1 MNINVIQYRGSIGQ
15 HYTVSRTP
23 MTRKRL
29 SYLDVLC
36 ISLFDIHGLR
46 VLPIAIFLFF
56 VPLLN
61 ESNSLYVNKGTHN
74 ILKQN
79 RTLICLDNFAYF
91 CIVLCILLIISG
103 VEQNSGPS
111 LSESSRSFSSV
122 SDLSSDC
129 KNNVSFLHLNV
140 QSIVPQ
146 LDIITA
152 EYSSYDIL
160 SFTESWLKQNIND
173 ETLKLPG
180 YKISPFPTR
189 QTK

>member
-1 MNINVIQYRGSIGQ
+1 MNIDV
-15 HYTVSRTP
+15 TVSCTP

-36 ISLFDIHGLR
+36 ISLFVIHGLR
-46 VLPIAIFLFF
+46 ALSIAIFLFF

-61 ESNSLYVNKGTHN
+61 ESNSLYVNKGTQN

-79 RTLICLDNFAYF
+79 RTLMCLDNFAYF

-103 VEQNSGPS
+103 VEQSPDPS

-129 KNNVSFLHLNV
+129 SVFKNNVSFLYLNV
-140 QSIVPQ
+140 RSIVPK
-146 LDIITA
+146 LDIIAA
-152 EYSSYDIL
+152 EYSIYDIL
-160 SFTESWLKQNIND
+160 SFFESWVKPKVND

-180 YKISPFPTR
+180 YKFPPFR
-189 QTK
+189 RDTK

>member
-1 MNINVIQYRGSIGQ
+1 MNINVTQYRGSIGQ

-46 VLPIAIFLFF
+46 VLSIAIFLFF

-79 RTLICLDNFAYF
+79 RTLIYLNNFAYF
-91 CIVLCILLIISG
+91 CIVLCIILIISG

-122 SDLSSDC
+122 SDLSFDC
-129 KNNVSFLHLNV
+129 SFF
-140 QSIVPQ
+140 Q
-146 LDIITA
+146 
-152 EYSSYDIL
+152 
-160 SFTESWLKQNIND
+160 K
-173 ETLKLPG
+173 
-180 YKISPFPTR
+180 
-189 QTK
+189 